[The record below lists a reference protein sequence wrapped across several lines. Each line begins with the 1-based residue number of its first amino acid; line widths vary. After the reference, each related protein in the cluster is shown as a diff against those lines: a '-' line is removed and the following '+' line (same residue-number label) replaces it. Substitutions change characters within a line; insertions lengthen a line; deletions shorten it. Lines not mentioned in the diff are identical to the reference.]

1 MAKDEPIE
9 VEMKDMV
16 SSSSTKEF
24 NIVLGSTLAI
34 SLVFLFL
41 SAVFGETLVNIIID
55 AESDDTLRVPVWERY

>member
-1 MAKDEPIE
+1 MSKDERIE

-55 AESDDTLRVPVWERY
+55 DESDDTLRVPVW